1 MCYLPASC
9 GLDLRDARAAGPQ
22 AAAVSAHLFTRF
34 PQTPPPPTPGLGTPG
49 LKAFACVQ
57 ERADGLSGSSPGGRL
72 SQLSSLNQ
80 AAYSAAPPLCHTPA
94 SDFQPPYFP
103 PPYPQSSLPYSQS
116 QDSAYS
122 HLSDPYPSINSIH
135 QHQQAA
141 WHAQRSRS
149 EEGGLLSQSHRAL
162 GLDPRREYPAVPR
175 LLHGLGEGAAALG
188 DGALGMHLG
197 HHGLEDLQSLTVN
210 GKNMNSFSRS
220 SVRMPPR
227 PELLLFGAEAP
238 QQVQL
243 QTQFAAGS
251 KRTETNRCA
260 RSSEEENA
268 RGMEEGSALG
278 ILDHSVIKKAES
290 RSVWALRVNPVQG
303 SAPNLLL
310 LTLKGASAG
319 PVHQSVPV
327 KRSFLLMG
335 TLEGCVLVESSE
347 INVAELMMGRKVE
360 KSECKGA
367 AGVPIPAKL
376 NGSALSALSMG
387 KEGLGMG
394 AVSNPAEVF
403 CSVPGRLSLL
413 SSNSKY
419 KVTVGEVQ
427 RRLSPPECLNASL
440 LGGVLRRAKSKNGG
454 RCLRERLEKI
464 GLNLPAGRRKAA
476 NVTLLT
482 SLVEGEAV
490 HLARDFGYVC
500 ETEFPARATAEYL
513 CRQGDPDQLPTR
525 RSMLLATKEICK
537 EFLDLLSQDRS
548 PLGGGRPAPCL
559 EAGVQASL
567 THFSLLTHGFGGPA
581 IGAALAAFQSYLLE
595 ALKLL
600 DKAQNGGKGL
610 HDKDLKLRK

>member
-1 MCYLPASC
+1 MLIHTYSAM
-9 GLDLRDARAAGPQ
+9 DRA
-22 AAAVSAHLFTRF
+22 
-34 PQTPPPPTPGLGTPG
+34 
-49 LKAFACVQ
+49 
-57 ERADGLSGSSPGGRL
+57 EGLSGSSPGGRL

-80 AAYSAAPPLCHTPA
+80 AAYSTAPPLCHTPA

-141 WHAQRSRS
+141 WHSQRSRS

-162 GLDPRREYPAVPR
+162 SLDPRREYPAVPR

-188 DGALGMHLG
+188 DGPLGMHLG
-197 HHGLEDLQSLTVN
+197 HHGLEDLQ
-210 GKNMNSFSRS
+210 
-220 SVRMPPR
+220 
-227 PELLLFGAEAP
+227 
-238 QQVQL
+238 
-243 QTQFAAGS
+243 
-251 KRTETNRCA
+251 
-260 RSSEEENA
+260 
-268 RGMEEGSALG
+268 GMEEGSALG
-278 ILDHSVIKKAES
+278 ILDHSVIKK
-290 RSVWALRVNPVQG
+290 
-303 SAPNLLL
+303 
-310 LTLKGASAG
+310 
-319 PVHQSVPV
+319 
-327 KRSFLLMG
+327 
-335 TLEGCVLVESSE
+335 
-347 INVAELMMGRKVE
+347 
-360 KSECKGA
+360 
-367 AGVPIPAKL
+367 VPIPSKL

-387 KEGLGMG
+387 KEGLGLS
-394 AVSNPAEVF
+394 ALSNPAEVF

-513 CRQGDPDQLPTR
+513 CRQSEPDQLPTR

-537 EFLDLLSQDRS
+537 EFVDLVSQDRS
-548 PLGGGRPAPCL
+548 PLGGSRPTPCL
-559 EAGVQASL
+559 EPGIQGSL
-567 THFSLLTHGFGGPA
+567 THFSLLTHGFGTPA
-581 IGAALAAFQSYLLE
+581 ICAALSAFQSYLME
-595 ALKLL
+595 AIKML
-600 DKAQNGGKGL
+600 DKGEGGGKSH
-610 HDKDLKLRK
+610 HDKDLKHRK

>member
-1 MCYLPASC
+1 MLWKSRSKTD
-9 GLDLRDARAAGPQ
+9 DL
-22 AAAVSAHLFTRF
+22 
-34 PQTPPPPTPGLGTPG
+34 
-49 LKAFACVQ
+49 Q
-57 ERADGLSGSSPGGRL
+57 ERADGLSGSSPSGRL

-80 AAYSAAPPLCHTPA
+80 AAYSSAPPLCHTPA

-141 WHAQRSRS
+141 WHSQRSRS

-162 GLDPRREYPAVPR
+162 SLDPRREYPAVPR

-188 DGALGMHLG
+188 DGPLGMHLG
-197 HHGLEDLQSLTVN
+197 HHGLDDIQ
-210 GKNMNSFSRS
+210 
-220 SVRMPPR
+220 
-227 PELLLFGAEAP
+227 
-238 QQVQL
+238 
-243 QTQFAAGS
+243 
-251 KRTETNRCA
+251 
-260 RSSEEENA
+260 
-268 RGMEEGSALG
+268 GMEEGSALG
-278 ILDHSVIKKAES
+278 ILDHSVIKKG
-290 RSVWALRVNPVQG
+290 PPG
-303 SAPNLLL
+303 SPLYSWRPSQC
-310 LTLKGASAG
+310 GDRSAG
-319 PVHQSVPV
+319 SLVERRRGEVQSLVG
-327 KRSFLLMG
+327 FLHLMG
-335 TLEGCVLVESSE
+335 DVCGP
-347 INVAELMMGRKVE
+347 
-360 KSECKGA
+360 
-367 AGVPIPAKL
+367 VPIPSKL
-376 NGSALSALSMG
+376 NGSSLSALSIG

-394 AVSNPAEVF
+394 SVSNPAEVF

-413 SSNSKY
+413 SSTSKY

-513 CRQGDPDQLPTR
+513 CRQSEPDQLPTR

-537 EFLDLLSQDRS
+537 EFVDLMSQDRS
-548 PLGGGRPAPCL
+548 PLGGSRPTPCL
-559 EAGVQASL
+559 EPGVQGSL
-567 THFSLLTHGFGGPA
+567 THFSLLTHGFGTPA
-581 IGAALAAFQSYLLE
+581 ICAALSAFQSYLIE
-595 ALKLL
+595 AIKML
-600 DKAQNGGKGL
+600 DKGEGGGKSH
-610 HDKDLKLRK
+610 HDKEMKHRK